1 VSAGPA
7 IAAPGTGTHAPPMAG
22 PHAARGRARVKTLTG
37 TPAEH
42 GYVFPAEWTPHA
54 ATWISWPRPE
64 GISFPGFYHRS
75 IADVARVVAAIT
87 AFEPVHVNVP
97 NANYERIVTETLR
110 TAGTRLS
117 RVRFHHIPTNECWAR
132 DHGPAF
138 VQRTRRG
145 QVETA
150 IVDWGFNAWGA
161 KYPPW
166 DADDAV
172 PTRVAAALG
181 LPVFH
186 ADLVMEGGAIDVNG
200 EGTLLTTTS
209 CLLNKN
215 RNPGV
220 SKAEIEGYLEAYY
233 GQRHVVWLG
242 EGIAGD
248 DTDGHVDDLARFL
261 DSRTVVTAVEAD
273 PADDNYQVLADNRRR
288 LARARDADGRPLAIV
303 EVPMPRPVVHDGQR
317 LPATYVNF
325 LFVNGGLLVPTFGDR
340 VRDRQALALLQRTLP
355 TRRVQGVDC
364 RSLIWGLGAI
374 HCLTQ
379 QQPRG

>member
-1 VSAGPA
+1 MSAVPGVLAAA
-7 IAAPGTGTHAPPMAG
+7 IAVRKRRAATTRSAPAP
-22 PHAARGRARVKTLTG
+22 
-37 TPAEH
+37 TPADL
-42 GYVFPAEWTPHA
+42 GYTFPAEWAPHA

-75 IADVARVVAAIT
+75 IRDVARVVDAIST
-87 AFEPVHVNVP
+87 FEPVCINVP
-97 NANYERIVTETLR
+97 NANYERIVREQLR
-110 TAGTRLS
+110 AAGTRLS
-117 RVRFHHIPTNECWAR
+117 KVTFHHIPTNECWTR

-145 QVETA
+145 RVETA
-150 IVDWGFNAWGA
+150 IVDWGFNAWGG

-172 PTRVAAALG
+172 PTRVAAAIG

-186 ADLVMEGGAIDVNG
+186 ADIVMEGGAIDVNG

-209 CLLNKN
+209 CLLHKN
-215 RNPGV
+215 RNP
-220 SKAEIEGYLEAYY
+220 KKTRAEIEQYLKAYY

-248 DTDGHVDDLARFL
+248 DTDGHVDDLARFI
-261 DSRTVVTAVEAD
+261 DPRTIVTAVETD
-273 PADDNYQVLADNRRR
+273 PADDNFHVLADNRRR
-288 LARARDADGRPLAIV
+288 LDKARDADGRPFTVV
-303 EVPMPRPVVHDGQR
+303 ELPMPRPVVFEGQR

-340 VRDRQALALLQRTLP
+340 VRDREALARLQALMPR
-355 TRRVQGVDC
+355 RRVVGVDC
-364 RSLIWGLGAI
+364 RALIWGLGAI

>member
-1 VSAGPA
+1 MSAA
-7 IAAPGTGTHAPPMAG
+7 SIAAL
-22 PHAARGRARVKTLTG
+22 AAAVAATTSVTATTRAKTRAKLLTG
-37 TPAEH
+37 TPAAH
-42 GYVFPAEWTPHA
+42 GYTFPAEWTPHA
-54 ATWISWPRPE
+54 ATWLSWPRPE

-75 IADVARVVAAIT
+75 IRDVARVVDAIST
-87 AFEPVHVNVP
+87 FEPVAINVP
-97 NANYERIVTETLR
+97 NANYERIVREQLR
-110 TAGTRLS
+110 AAGTRLS
-117 RVRFHHIPTNECWAR
+117 KVRFFHVPTNECWAR

-145 QVETA
+145 VVETA
-150 IVDWGFNAWGA
+150 IVDWGFNAWGG

-172 PTRVAAALG
+172 PTRLGAALG
-181 LPVFH
+181 LPVFQ
-186 ADLVMEGGAIDVNG
+186 APIVMEGGAIDVNG

-220 SKAEIEGYLEAYY
+220 SKADIEEYLRAYY
-233 GQRHVVWLG
+233 GQRHIVWLG

-248 DTDGHVDDLARFL
+248 DTDGHVDDLARFV
-261 DSRTVVTAVEAD
+261 DARTIVTAVEAD
-273 PADDNYQVLADNRRR
+273 PADDNFTVLRDNRKR
-288 LARARDADGRPLAIV
+288 LDKARDADGRPFTIV
-303 EVPMPRPVVHDGQR
+303 ELPMPAPVVYEGQR

-340 VRDRQALALLQRTLP
+340 VHDRQALSRLQALMPQ
-355 TRRVQGVDC
+355 RRVVGVDC
-364 RSLIWGLGAI
+364 RALIWGLGAI

>member
-1 VSAGPA
+1 
-7 IAAPGTGTHAPPMAG
+7 M
-22 PHAARGRARVKTLTG
+22 AARTSKKARVLSG

-42 GYVFPAEWTPHA
+42 GYTFPAEWQAHA

-75 IADVARVVAAIT
+75 IQDVVRIIRFIT
-87 AFEPVHVNVP
+87 EFEPVHLNIP
-97 NANYERIVTETLR
+97 NENYARIVRETLR
-110 TAGTRLS
+110 EGGVSLK
-117 RVRFHHIPTNECWAR
+117 RVVLHEIRTNENWTR

-145 QVETA
+145 RVETA
-150 IVDWGFNAWGA
+150 IVDWGFNAWGG

-172 PTRVAAALG
+172 PTRVAAAIG

-186 ADLVMEGGAIDVNG
+186 ADIVMEGGAIDVNG

-209 CLLNKN
+209 CLLHKN
-215 RNPGV
+215 RNP
-220 SKAEIEGYLEAYY
+220 KKTRAEIEQYLKAYY

-248 DTDGHVDDLARFL
+248 DTDGHVDDLARFI
-261 DSRTVVTAVEAD
+261 DPRTIVTAVETD
-273 PADDNYQVLADNRRR
+273 PADDNFHVLADNRRR
-288 LARARDADGRPLAIV
+288 LDKARDADGRPFTVV
-303 EVPMPRPVVHDGQR
+303 ELPMPRPVVFEGQR

-340 VRDRQALALLQRTLP
+340 VHDRQALGRLQALMPR
-355 TRRVQGVDC
+355 RRVVGVDC
-364 RSLIWGLGAI
+364 RALIWGLGAI

>member
-1 VSAGPA
+1 MSAATTAAGA
-7 IAAPGTGTHAPPMAG
+7 RRAPGRT
-22 PHAARGRARVKTLTG
+22 RVLAG
-37 TPAEH
+37 TPAGH
-42 GYVFPAEWTPHA
+42 GYTFPAEWAPHA

-64 GISFPGFYHRS
+64 GISFPGIYHRS
-75 IADVARVVAAIT
+75 IRDVARVVGAIS
-87 AFEPVHVNVP
+87 AFEPVRINVP
-97 NANYERIVTETLR
+97 NVNYERLVREALR
-110 TAGTRLS
+110 EAG
-117 RVRFHHIPTNECWAR
+117 VRRPRIAFHHIPTNECWTR

-145 QVETA
+145 RVETA
-150 IVDWGFNAWGA
+150 IVDWGFNAWGG

-186 ADLVMEGGAIDVNG
+186 ADIVMEGGAIDVNG

-209 CLLNKN
+209 CLLNRN
-215 RNPGV
+215 RNPGRT
-220 SKAEIEGYLEAYY
+220 KAEIEQYLKAYY

-248 DTDGHVDDLARFL
+248 DTDGHVDDLARFV
-261 DSRTVVTAVEAD
+261 DARTIVTAVESD
-273 PADDNYQVLADNRRR
+273 PGDENHAVLADNRRR
-288 LARARDADGRPLAIV
+288 LARARDADGRPFTIV
-303 EVPMPRPVVHDGQR
+303 ELPMPRPVVFEGMR

-340 VRDRQALALLQRTLP
+340 ARDRAALAILQRVLP
-355 TRRVQGVDC
+355 GRRVVGVDC
-364 RSLIWGLGAI
+364 RALIWGLGAI